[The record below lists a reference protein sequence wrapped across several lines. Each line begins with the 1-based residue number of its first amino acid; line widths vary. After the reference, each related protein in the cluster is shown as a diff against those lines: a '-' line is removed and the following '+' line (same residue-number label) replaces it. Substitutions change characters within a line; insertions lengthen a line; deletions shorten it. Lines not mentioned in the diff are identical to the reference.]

1 MIRCE
6 HSSGLVRF
14 WRTGDEVRRRRR
26 KIVFD
31 YSGDHTTLDGTAHYI
46 FVKTIPVFLV
56 VLHWAKMPTCTKLTE
71 QFTEETG

>member
-1 MIRCE
+1 M
-6 HSSGLVRF
+6 
-14 WRTGDEVRRRRR
+14 GDEVRRRRR

-31 YSGDHTTLDGTAHYI
+31 YSGDHTSSGGTAHYI